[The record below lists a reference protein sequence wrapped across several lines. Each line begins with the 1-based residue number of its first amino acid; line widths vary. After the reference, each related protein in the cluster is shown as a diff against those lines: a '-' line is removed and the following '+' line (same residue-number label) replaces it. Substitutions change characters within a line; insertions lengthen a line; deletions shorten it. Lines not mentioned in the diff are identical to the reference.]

1 MLKKAFAVA
10 AIGAAVALPGATF
23 AQPAGTAPPVS
34 ADANSESGASYRATD
49 LLNQQLTGADGQVI
63 ADIEDFVL
71 DSQTN
76 QVQYVVLSYGGAP
89 DGQYVVLPFAA
100 IQYRYDA
107 DRVIWRTP
115 VTVDVL
121 KGAPTFAANDWVNVI
136 RRPNWYSQVN
146 TYWTNAGVN
155 VNVGAFGNRGPGAPG
170 RGPGAPGR
178 GPGDR
183 GPDGRG
189 PNRPGAANPDRPD
202 APNPDRPNPDRPNP
216 NPGNLNPDAP
226 NPTANPDRPNP
237 RRPGAGVAP
246 GAGDS
251 PRTPGGPGP
260 ANPGAGNPDAPA
272 PPAAPGAAPGGNPG
286 AGAGLGGGVGAG
298 IGVGGAAPPAG
309 R

>member
-10 AIGAAVALPGATF
+10 AIGAAVALPAATF
-23 AQPAGTAPPVS
+23 AQPAGIAPPVS
-34 ADANSESGASYRATD
+34 SDANSESGASYRATD
-49 LLNQQLTGADGQVI
+49 LLKQQLTGADGQVI

-89 DGQYVVLPFAA
+89 DGQFVVLPFAA
-100 IQYRYDA
+100 IQYRYEA
-107 DRVIWRTP
+107 DRVIWHTP

-121 KGAPTFAANDWVNVI
+121 KGAPTFAANDWVTVI

-155 VNVGAFGNRGPGAPG
+155 VNVGAFGNRGAGVPG
-170 RGPGAPGR
+170 RGPGN
-178 GPGDR
+178 
-183 GPDGRG
+183 RG
-189 PNRPGAANPDRPD
+189 PNRPGAGNLNPDAANPDRPN
-202 APNPDRPNPDRPNP
+202 PNPDRPNPGNANPDRPNP
-216 NPGNLNPDAP
+216 NPGN
-226 NPTANPDRPNP
+226 ANPDRPNP
-237 RRPGAGVAP
+237 NPTPDRPGAGANPGRP

-260 ANPGAGNPDAPA
+260 VNPGAGAPNAPA
-272 PPAAPGAAPGGNPG
+272 PPAAPGAAAGVG
-286 AGAGLGGGVGAG
+286 AGAGAPGVGAG
-298 IGVGGAAPPAG
+298 VGVGAGAGAPPAG